1 MKIKLVDLH
10 SDLPTAD
17 GLNGNNLNIARQ
29 NAKSGIFTVNAIYKG
44 NRSLPEGLEIA
55 KNYAD
60 SRLPIAFEDGCY
72 QDFLEEGSHL
82 IDEQVEKLAYKLCSF
97 NPLYISLGWNYDNL
111 LVGGC
116 AQNGELTKLGEIFI
130 SCLNDNKVAV
140 DLAHSN
146 KKSFYQVADRAK
158 KILCSHTAFEWIYP
172 HRRNLDEEQV
182 KLILNRGGVIGLIG
196 VGHFLSGIKNA
207 KGRESAF
214 FYQLEGYIK
223 KFGVNGLAIG
233 SDFYGSDAPVF
244 ADGDYAFAEIL
255 YSKLSKL
262 GIKSDGVERVLYK
275 NAGLFFGINV

>member
-1 MKIKLVDLH
+1 MKIKLIDLH

-55 KNYAD
+55 KEYAD

-116 AQNGELTKLGEIFI
+116 AQIGELTKLGEIFI
-130 SCLNDNKVAV
+130 SCLNGNKVAV
-140 DLAHSN
+140 DVSHSN
-146 KKSFYQVADRAK
+146 KKSFYQIVSRAK
-158 KILCSHTAFEWIYP
+158 RVLCSHTAFEWIYP
-172 HRRNLDEEQV
+172 HRRNLDEMQV
-182 KLILNRGGVIGLIG
+182 KAILNKGGIIGLIG

-207 KGRESAF
+207 KGREEAF
-214 FYQLEGYIK
+214 FNQLEGYVK
-223 KFGVNGLAIG
+223 KFGINGLAIG

-244 ADGDYAFAEIL
+244 ADGDYTFVK
-255 YSKLSKL
+255 KLTRVLQKK
-262 GIKSDGVERVLYK
+262 GMKSGDVERILHT
-275 NAGLFFGINV
+275 NARLFFNIKE